1 MGFVLEGSRHQR
13 KRSVMMRTHTGL
25 ALLLSLGLA
34 AGPDAWAESDA
45 ATSRA
50 QTQTYSVD
58 AQALGAA
65 LQQFASQ
72 AGLQLLFSES
82 DVAGMT
88 AGALYGTF
96 TQDQALARLLAGSAL
111 KYEFFKPGAVII
123 KLAQAAPS
131 AEATPASTADFK
143 EVIVPGRAGI
153 DQRTKEETSYSGTTI
168 DQKKLRQQGPTSV
181 TESLKSVPGLWME
194 SSGGEASGNV
204 RAQGIPVDGFGSI
217 TRRGGG
223 GPGRREPA

>member
-1 MGFVLEGSRHQR
+1 
-13 KRSVMMRTHTGL
+13 MMRTHTGL

-34 AGPDAWAESDA
+34 AGPDAWAQSDA
-45 ATSRA
+45 ATSSRA
-50 QTQTYSVD
+50 QTQSYNVD

-72 AGLQLLFSES
+72 AGLQLLFSET

-88 AGALYGTF
+88 ARALNGTF
-96 TQDQALARLLAGSAL
+96 TQDQALAQLLAGSGL

-123 KLAQAAPS
+123 KRAETSSSRASDGAQNAG
-131 AEATPASTADFK
+131 STADFK
-143 EVIVPGRAGI
+143 EVIVTGRAGI
-153 DQRTKEETSYSGTTI
+153 DERTKEETSYSVTTI

-181 TESLKSVPGLWME
+181 TESLKSVPGFWVE

-204 RAQGIPVDGFGSI
+204 RARGIPVDGFGSI
-217 TRRGGG
+217 TLLEDGM
-223 GPGRREPA
+223 PVQHDPALGYLNGD